1 MLTDTK
7 ELLVAQE
14 AHRAGR
20 AEEAEQGY
28 MRWLDAHPNEHNGL
42 HFLGLLKFQT
52 KRLQEG
58 IDLVRRSLE
67 FDATNA
73 HAWNNLGNMLVVSD
87 LPKDAT
93 DAYLN
98 ATRYAP
104 ELVEAWYNLGVCYRR
119 TGKIEDSVKSFVK
132 AVELQPANPMV
143 YERFGIL
150 LYGLGRFAEAANVYR
165 QWLVVEPDS
174 SVARHM
180 LAAMTG
186 EDVPARADDQ
196 YLKDLFDR
204 FSSSF
209 DENLKGLG
217 YRAPELLVSAL
228 GEYVPTDG
236 RLDVLDA
243 GCGTGLCGGLLRSM
257 SRSLV
262 GVDLSDGMVEK
273 ARARN
278 IYDELVVAELC
289 GFMRDRP
296 NAFDVVISA
305 DTLVYFG
312 ALEEA
317 ALAAR
322 SCIRENGVFAFTL
335 ERHIDEPV
343 ADPQPGMAPAAGDP
357 VRYRIQPHG
366 RYVHHADYVRA
377 ALTAGGFTRVE
388 LKDVVL
394 RRERGQDVQGHLV
407 VAQ

>member
-1 MLTDTK
+1 MSIDANPLMA
-7 ELLVAQE
+7 AQE

-20 AEEAEQGY
+20 VEEAEEGY
-28 MRWLDAHPNEHNGL
+28 ERWLVAQPDEPNGL

-52 KRLQEG
+52 NRLQEG
-58 IDLVRRSLE
+58 VELVRRSLKI
-67 FDATNA
+67 DDHNA
-73 HAWNNLGNMLVVSD
+73 HAWNNLGNMLVVLD
-87 LPKDAT
+87 QPQEAT

-104 ELVEAWYNLGVCYRR
+104 TLVEAWYNLGVCYRR
-119 TGKIEDSVKSFVK
+119 IGKIENSVHSFVK
-132 AVELQPANPMV
+132 AIELQPANAMV

-165 QWLVVEPDS
+165 QWLTVEPGS
-174 SVARHM
+174 PVARHM

-186 EDVPARADDQ
+186 EDVPARADDH
-196 YLKDLFDR
+196 YLKELFDR

-243 GCGTGLCGGLLRSM
+243 GCGTGLCGDLLRSM
-257 SRSLV
+257 SRRLV

-273 ARARN
+273 ARPRN
-278 IYDELVVAELC
+278 VYDELVVGELC
-289 GFMRDRP
+289 AFMRGRP
-296 NAFDVVISA
+296 ASFDVVISA

-317 ALAAR
+317 AATAR
-322 SCIRENGVFAFTL
+322 SCIRPNGVFAFTL
-335 ERHIDEPV
+335 ERLVDVPE
-343 ADPQPGMAPAAGDP
+343 GDS

-366 RYVHHADYVRA
+366 RYAHNADYVLSTLQA
-377 ALTAGGFTRVE
+377 AGFASVHT
-388 LKDVVL
+388 KDVVL
-394 RRERGQDVQGHLV
+394 RRERGQDVQGYLV
-407 VAQ
+407 VAR